1 MNLINAQCDTIKFG
15 YTHEK
20 KNAEGNS
27 CGVFAM
33 KLQMIRYLNLS

>member
-20 KNAEGNS
+20 KMLKEIHAE
-27 CGVFAM
+27 F
-33 KLQMIRYLNLS
+33 LP